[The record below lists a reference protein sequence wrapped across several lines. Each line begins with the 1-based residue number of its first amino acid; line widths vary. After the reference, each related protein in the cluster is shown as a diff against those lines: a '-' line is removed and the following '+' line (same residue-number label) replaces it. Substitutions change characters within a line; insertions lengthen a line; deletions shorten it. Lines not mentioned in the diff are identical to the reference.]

1 MWQAVASISLHSV
14 AAKRAPAKTSD
25 RVIRIGGAAALIP
38 LLVQEGIE
46 PDALV
51 SEGGLSPGVFANP
64 DNVVPFEALCRVV
77 ALAADRAQLPDIGL
91 RACTQ
96 MGLRALGTVGYLVA
110 HSDTVARGLAALQ
123 EYLYVH
129 DQGATPFF
137 IHDDTTAFLG
147 YEILGPEVPGADQVT
162 FGALAIAANILRELC
177 GAGFRL
183 QEVTIAYRAP
193 AQTSLFRS
201 FFNAPVRFGADRSAL
216 AFEARWL
223 AAPIPNADPYLR
235 EVLTERIQ
243 GELALAGE
251 TTLDRIRRVIRSLV
265 AGGRFGVDDAAA
277 AFSVDRR
284 TLARRL
290 RSHGTS
296 FREVL
301 DDARHGSARRLLQ
314 TSELSIAEIAGS
326 LGYSD
331 TTTFSRAFRRW
342 SGTSPRAC
350 RRLAAFLPHE
360 PRRERAGR
368 RAAGEQP

>member
-1 MWQAVASISLHSV
+1 MVPARAS
-14 AAKRAPAKTSD
+14 AKASG

-38 LLVQEGIE
+38 LLVHQGID

-51 SEGGLSPGVFANP
+51 SEGGLSLGVFANP

-77 ALAADRAQLPDIGL
+77 ALAADRARLPDIGL
-91 RACTQ
+91 RACTET
-96 MGLRALGTVGYLVA
+96 GLRSLGTVGYLVA
-110 HSDTVARGLAALQ
+110 HSETVARGLAALQ

-129 DQGATPFF
+129 DQAATPFF
-137 IHDDTTAFLG
+137 THDDTTAFLG
-147 YEILGPEVPGADQVT
+147 YAILGPDVPGADQVT
-162 FGALAIAANILRELC
+162 FGALAIAANIMRELC
-177 GAGFRL
+177 GTGFRL
-183 QEVTIAYRAP
+183 REVTIAYRAP

-201 FFNAPVRFGADRSAL
+201 FFHAPVRFGADRSAL
-216 AFEARWL
+216 AFEVRWL
-223 AAPIPNADPYLR
+223 ATPIPNADPYLR

-265 AGGRFGVDDAAA
+265 AGGKFGVDDAAA

-290 RSHGTS
+290 RSHGTD
-296 FREVL
+296 FREEL
-301 DDARHGSARRLLQ
+301 DDARHASARRLLQ
-314 TSELSIAEIAGS
+314 TSELSIAEIAAS

-350 RRLAAFLPHE
+350 RRTS
-360 PRRERAGR
+360 
-368 RAAGEQP
+368 